1 MKRLWFWGW
10 CGCLAAAPVLAA
22 DPAAADEA
30 HGRQRLAAERAVAQA
45 RYEAAARECQRAFA
59 VTGCLDHAKAE
70 RRRTLDRIAR
80 DEVALDDAQRRRRAE
95 QRRQRIAAK
104 QQAAAARAAA
114 SAPDV
119 QSRTPH
125 AAVPSASASRPSRR
139 AEPRSP
145 AERAAEEAAAKERAE
160 QSQLR
165 RERAAA
171 HAEEVRQRNA
181 ERAARKPPAA
191 PLPDPTASAP

>member
-1 MKRLWFWGW
+1 MKCLWIWGL
-10 CGCLAAAPVLAA
+10 CGCVAAAPAFAAEPAA
-22 DPAAADEA
+22 DDAQR
-30 HGRQRLAAERAVAQA
+30 RQRLAAERAVAQA
-45 RYEAAARECQRAFA
+45 RHEAAARECQDAFV

-95 QRRQRIAAK
+95 ERRERIAAK
-104 QQAAAARAAA
+104 QKAAAARAAA

-119 QSRTPH
+119 QLREPR
-125 AAVPSASASRPSRR
+125 AAMPASGAPRPSRR

-145 AERAAEEAAAKERAE
+145 EEQAAEEAAAKERAE
-160 QSQLR
+160 QSQRR

-171 HAEEVRQRNA
+171 HEEAVNQRNA

-191 PLPDPTASAP
+191 PLPVPQASSP